1 MSKVFI
7 SIGTIQ
13 IYYYSIFILLG
24 MLSALFILY
33 INAKK
38 ENIDTDKL
46 LDIVFYTVIFSLLGA
61 RLHYVLFNLDY
72 YIKNHLEI
80 IQTYKGG
87 LAIHGGIIFGIITI
101 YVLAKKKNI
110 KFTKILDISAP
121 ALLLGQ
127 AIGRWGNFFNQEAY
141 GNITSLKHLIDMHI
155 PKFIRDNM
163 YIDGLYREPMFLYES
178 IGCLLG
184 FIILSLLRRKKVLKE
199 NLSTAFYLV
208 WYGILRFI
216 IESRR
221 SDSLMLGTLKV
232 AQLISIIFILIGII
246 IFINNRKKAKH
257 E

>member
-33 INAKK
+33 INAKRG
-38 ENIDTDKL
+38 NIDIDKL

-72 YIKNHLEI
+72 YIKNPLEI
-80 IQTYKGG
+80 TQTYKGG

-184 FIILSLLRRKKVLKE
+184 FIILSILRRKKVLKE
-199 NLSTAFYLV
+199 NSSAAFYLV

>member
-1 MSKVFI
+1 M
-7 SIGTIQ
+7 
-13 IYYYSIFILLG
+13 
-24 MLSALFILY
+24 
-33 INAKK
+33 
-38 ENIDTDKL
+38 
-46 LDIVFYTVIFSLLGA
+46 
-61 RLHYVLFNLDY
+61 
-72 YIKNHLEI
+72 
-80 IQTYKGG
+80 
-87 LAIHGGIIFGIITI
+87 
-101 YVLAKKKNI
+101 
-110 KFTKILDISAP
+110 
-121 ALLLGQ
+121 LGQ

-178 IGCLLG
+178 IGCFLG

>member
-1 MSKVFI
+1 M
-7 SIGTIQ
+7 
-13 IYYYSIFILLG
+13 
-24 MLSALFILY
+24 
-33 INAKK
+33 
-38 ENIDTDKL
+38 
-46 LDIVFYTVIFSLLGA
+46 
-61 RLHYVLFNLDY
+61 
-72 YIKNHLEI
+72 
-80 IQTYKGG
+80 
-87 LAIHGGIIFGIITI
+87 
-101 YVLAKKKNI
+101 
-110 KFTKILDISAP
+110 
-121 ALLLGQ
+121 LGQ

-184 FIILSLLRRKKVLKE
+184 FIILSILRRKKVLKE
-199 NLSTAFYLV
+199 NSSAAFYLV

>member
-38 ENIDTDKL
+38 ENVDTDKL

-72 YIKNHLEI
+72 YIKKPLEI

-199 NLSTAFYLV
+199 NLSAAFYLV

>member
-24 MLSALFILY
+24 MLSASLILY

-38 ENIDTDKL
+38 ENIDIDKL

-72 YIKNHLEI
+72 YIKNTLEI

-184 FIILSLLRRKKVLKE
+184 FIILSILRRKKVLKE
-199 NLSTAFYLV
+199 NSSAAFYLV

>member
-24 MLSALFILY
+24 MLSASLILY

-38 ENIDTDKL
+38 ENIDIDKL

-72 YIKNHLEI
+72 YIKNPLEI

-87 LAIHGGIIFGIITI
+87 LAIHGGIIF
-101 YVLAKKKNI
+101 VLAKKKNI

-184 FIILSLLRRKKVLKE
+184 FIILSILRRKKVLKE
-199 NLSTAFYLV
+199 NSSAAFYLV

>member
-72 YIKNHLEI
+72 YIKNPLEI

-178 IGCLLG
+178 IGCFLG

>member
-38 ENIDTDKL
+38 ENIDIDKL

-72 YIKNHLEI
+72 YIKNPLEI
-80 IQTYKGG
+80 TQTYKGG

-184 FIILSLLRRKKVLKE
+184 FIILSILRRKKVLKE
-199 NLSTAFYLV
+199 NLSAAFYLV